1 MEAVMNLIRFLFSF
15 IVVALLSSAA
25 VAQDRA
31 LNWERCEGS
40 DPDLSINGCTLVLQS
55 GQEAEANLAIAFFN
69 RAIAYANKQDYD
81 RAIED
86 YGEAI
91 RLNPNNAGAFN
102 NRGFA
107 YANKQDYDRAIEDY
121 GQAIQLNPNN
131 SGAFFNRGR
140 AYANKQDY
148 DRAIEDYGQAT
159 RLNLDYSFLR

>member
-1 MEAVMNLIRFLFSF
+1 MEAVMNLIRFLFSI

-40 DPDLSINGCTLVLQS
+40 DPDLSINGCTMVLQS
-55 GQEAEANLAIAFFN
+55 GWEAEVNLAIAYFN

-91 RLNPNNAGAFN
+91 
-102 NRGFA
+102 
-107 YANKQDYDRAIEDY
+107 
-121 GQAIQLNPNN
+121 QLNPNN
-131 SGAFFNRGR
+131 SGAFFNRGC
-140 AYANKQDY
+140 AYANKHDY
-148 DRAIEDYGQAT
+148 DRAIEGYGQAT
-159 RLNLDYSFLR
+159 RLNLDNSRLR